1 MKHKH
6 DVGQPPPGPAQAPVE
21 QIRPGVAS
29 STFTGAVHSVVDRHV
44 QAAQSAVAD
53 IGPGGGSTVLVC
65 YDFFSVW
72 LEAREKLAL

>member
-1 MKHKH
+1 VKHKH

-21 QIRPGVAS
+21 QIRPDVTS

-53 IGPGGGSTVLVC
+53 IGPGGAAQCWSVMI
-65 YDFFSVW
+65 FF
-72 LEAREKLAL
+72 RFG